1 MTNSFRIKRRKR
13 LSQREITDIVTW
25 LVNHQVE
32 LNITNNTVRAS
43 QQYTDSGTKA
53 YKSLF
58 AIICNY
64 RNENGQTLH
73 DVFIDSSANE
83 IVSQTIKMLQ
93 INLKNQINLGATK

>member
-1 MTNSFRIKRRKR
+1 MNSSFRVKRRKR

-25 LVNHQVE
+25 LVDHRVE
-32 LNITNNTVRAS
+32 LNITNNVVRAS

-73 DVFIDSSANE
+73 DLFIDSSANE

-93 INLKNQINLGATK
+93 INLKTQINLGATK